1 MIHITI
7 GGERIPIS
15 EMTLSHLIN
24 TINCIKDYQKRVIL
38 SATDIM

>member
-24 TINCIKDYQKRVIL
+24 TINCIKRL
-38 SATDIM
+38 SKEGYTIRYRFM